1 MTSFFKVFDE
11 VKKFLTPDEVVVEIV
26 VLACPEAFNTRPKQK
41 MTKNENQSFIILV
54 S

>member
-1 MTSFFKVFDE
+1 
-11 VKKFLTPDEVVVEIV
+11 

-54 S
+54 SWVWDW